1 MSTNFGRRRL
11 LQGGV
16 ALGALAGMV
25 GAGELAFGAGGGPAP
40 GSGLRVGYL
49 PITDAAPLLTAHAL
63 GLYERSGVDVQRP
76 VLFRS
81 WASLAEAL
89 LARKVDVVHV
99 LMPMAVQLRYAF
111 GADVR
116 VLSWCHV
123 NGSALTTSSD
133 VHSVADLAGRKV
145 AIPHWWSIQNV
156 VLQETL
162 RGAGLRPVVRE
173 QSRANTVELV
183 VMSPAD
189 MLPALQNGA
198 IGGYVVADPF
208 NAAAETKQV
217 GRILRF
223 TGDVWRSHACCV
235 VAAHHDLADGQAQAV
250 LDAVAGAQ
258 AFLRQHR
265 SPGARLLSSG
275 YLPQPTTII
284 NRALTY
290 PTAEY
295 AASGAVQHPEWTGN
309 LIDFQP
315 FPFPSFTERLIQAM
329 RETVVDGDTTFLQ
342 HAEPATVHKELVDD
356 RFARDAIARLGG
368 PAAFGLPD
376 SLARSEEVNTG

>member
-1 MSTNFGRRRL
+1 MSVHFGRRRL

-25 GAGELAFGAGGGPAP
+25 GAGELASGAGSGPVR
-40 GSGLRVGYL
+40 GNGLRVGYL
-49 PITDAAPLLTAHAL
+49 PITDAAPLLAAHAL

-76 VLFRS
+76 ALFRG
-81 WASLAEAL
+81 WAALAEAF
-89 LARKVDVVHV
+89 LARQVDVVHV

-123 NGSALTTSSD
+123 NGSALTAAPD
-133 VHSVADLAGRKV
+133 VHRVADLAGRKI

-156 VLQETL
+156 VLQEML
-162 RGAGLRPVVRE
+162 RGAELRPVVRE
-173 QSRANTVELV
+173 QPQANTVELV

-208 NAAAETKQV
+208 NAAAETKRV

-235 VAAHHDLADGQAQAV
+235 VAAHHDLADGKAQAV
-250 LDAVAGAQ
+250 LDGVAGAQ
-258 AFLRQHR
+258 AFLRQQR
-265 SPGARLLSSG
+265 SSGARLLSGG
-275 YLPQPTTII
+275 YLPQPTAII

-290 PTAEY
+290 PATEY
-295 AASGAVQHPEWTGN
+295 AASGAVRHRDWAGN

-315 FPFPSFTERLIQAM
+315 FPFPSFTERLTQAM
-329 RETVVDGDTTFLQ
+329 RQTVVDGDTTFLQ
-342 HAEPATVHKELVDD
+342 HAEPATVHNELVND

-376 SLARSEEVNTG
+376 SLARSEEVNSG